1 MKNNTHSV
9 RQIVCSCISMLLTA
23 LLTILTYLDPEQVP
37 LAPLLVRMLL
47 LPGLLLV
54 IAGVN
59 FCCLK
64 TGICKLF
71 TRKPDRHTTA
81 VLTVLLAFVL
91 CALGVFPD
99 AAAAAALLL
108 TASAWSIDWRLNF
121 PVCRRSGRRRT
132 SGHGQALPPQSAHR
146 QSGPCCMQDREP
158 FLEER
163 SVYLLRRHFA
173 HCV

>member
-23 LLTILTYLDPEQVP
+23 LLTVLTYLDPEQVP

-71 TRKPDRHTTA
+71 TGKPDRHTTA

-99 AAAAAALLL
+99 AAAAAALHGLPL
-108 TASAWSIDWRLNF
+108 TGPA
-121 PVCRRSGRRRT
+121 RSF
-132 SGHGQALPPQSAHR
+132 SCPA
-146 QSGPCCMQDREP
+146 QSGVRSRLCEQACPAEAMGCTLGSPRLSP
-158 FLEER
+158 RSFSSFLL
-163 SVYLLRRHFA
+163 SFVIWSGKS
-173 HCV
+173 

>member
-23 LLTILTYLDPEQVP
+23 LLTVLTYLDPEQVP

-71 TRKPDRHTTA
+71 TGKPDRHTTA

-108 TASAWSIDWRLNF
+108 TASAWLDLLEHRLEAEL
-121 PVCRRSGRRRT
+121 PGMQAERT
-132 SGHGQALPPQSAHR
+132 AENVWTWTGFAAAI
-146 QSGPCCMQDREP
+146 CMQDREP
-158 FLEER
+158 FLEEH
-163 SVYLLRRHFA
+163 SVYLLRRHFI

>member
-64 TGICKLF
+64 TGVRALF
-71 TRKPDRHTTA
+71 AGKPERHTAA
-81 VLTVLLAFVL
+81 VLTVLLALVL
-91 CALGVFPD
+91 CALGVCPD
-99 AAAAAALLL
+99 ASAAAALLL
-108 TASAWSIDWRLNF
+108 TASAWLDLLEQRLEAGLPDAPPTRTAEAVWAWAGF
-121 PVCRRSGRRRT
+121 AAAVCAAAVWAVLHAR
-132 SGHGQALPPQSAHR
+132 P
-146 QSGPCCMQDREP
+146 
-158 FLEER
+158 
-163 SVYLLRRHFA
+163 
-173 HCV
+173 

>member
-23 LLTILTYLDPEQVP
+23 LLTVLTYLDPEQVP

-71 TRKPDRHTTA
+71 TGKPDRHTTA

-108 TASAWSIDWRLNF
+108 TASAWLDLLEHRLEAEL
-121 PVCRRSGRRRT
+121 PGMQAERT
-132 SGHGQALPPQSAHR
+132 AEIAKLEQEMKEASKLLEFEYAAVLR
-146 QSGPCCMQDREP
+146 DRIIE
-158 FLEER
+158 
-163 SVYLLRRHFA
+163 LRKEQK
-173 HCV
+173 

>member
-23 LLTILTYLDPEQVP
+23 LLTVLTYLDPEQVP

-71 TRKPDRHTTA
+71 TGKPDRHTTA

-91 CALGVFPD
+91 CALGVFPGRGGRRS
-99 AAAAAALLL
+99 AAADGLCMARSPG
-108 TASAWSIDWRLNF
+108 AST
-121 PVCRRSGRRRT
+121 G
-132 SGHGQALPPQSAHR
+132 G
-146 QSGPCCMQDREP
+146 
-158 FLEER
+158 
-163 SVYLLRRHFA
+163 
-173 HCV
+173 

>member
-23 LLTILTYLDPEQVP
+23 LLTVLTYLDPEQVP

-71 TRKPDRHTTA
+71 TGKPDRHTTA

-108 TASAWSIDWRLNF
+108 TASAWLDLLEHRLEAEL
-121 PVCRRSGRRRT
+121 PGKIGR
-132 SGHGQALPPQSAHR
+132 AH
-146 QSGPCCMQDREP
+146 
-158 FLEER
+158 
-163 SVYLLRRHFA
+163 V
-173 HCV
+173 

>member
-23 LLTILTYLDPEQVP
+23 LLTVLTYLDPEQVP

-71 TRKPDRHTTA
+71 TGKPDRHTTA

-91 CALGVFPD
+91 CALGG
-99 AAAAAALLL
+99 
-108 TASAWSIDWRLNF
+108 
-121 PVCRRSGRRRT
+121 RRSAAVDG
-132 SGHGQALPPQSAHR
+132 L
-146 QSGPCCMQDREP
+146 CMA
-158 FLEER
+158 R
-163 SVYLLRRHFA
+163 SPGA
-173 HCV
+173 STGG

>member
-23 LLTILTYLDPEQVP
+23 LLTVLTYLDPEQVP

-71 TRKPDRHTTA
+71 TGKPDRHTTA

-91 CALGVFPD
+91 SFKEQ
-99 AAAAAALLL
+99 LLH
-108 TASAWSIDWRLNF
+108 SI
-121 PVCRRSGRRRT
+121 SRT
-132 SGHGQALPPQSAHR
+132 TVAGHYFISY
-146 QSGPCCMQDREP
+146 CTYFD
-158 FLEER
+158 
-163 SVYLLRRHFA
+163 
-173 HCV
+173 